1 MFVYYTGQNIVGLV
15 LVGSGS
21 IVIAVI
27 CHFSIKYFYGT
38 KKIAKK
44 KKNNRHPIIFDRKI
58 FHYFNF
64 LASKRSPV
72 NEDLEEVRKVMK
84 AQQEADEARMT
95 EADRQ
100 RYIEEREFELKLME
114 KF

>member
-1 MFVYYTGQNIVGLV
+1 
-15 LVGSGS
+15 
-21 IVIAVI
+21 
-27 CHFSIKYFYGT
+27 
-38 KKIAKK
+38 
-44 KKNNRHPIIFDRKI
+44 
-58 FHYFNF
+58 
-64 LASKRSPV
+64 
-72 NEDLEEVRKVMK
+72 MK